1 MTNKEIFIKSIQEEI
16 NNGMELPDEA
26 IAYFEEL
33 KNGKASFGGLTA
45 NGKIILKFLQ
55 HFIE

>member
-16 NNGMELPDEA
+16 DNGMELPDEA

-33 KNGKASFGGLTA
+33 K
-45 NGKIILKFLQ
+45 IINLIKENNQDVDFKK
-55 HFIE
+55 